1 MELVET
7 NSPLREEP
15 AGAPARFYPVDI
27 AKGILI
33 IAVVF
38 SHAWY
43 ANADILGDFFPY
55 AMPAFFFL
63 SGYTYK
69 PGRGYWPMLRRRAV
83 QLLLPYLCFS
93 VVCNLLY
100 PLYLSLSQTVAA
112 PGATAALWL
121 ATLKSDALN
130 MLMSTP
136 MWFLTALFT
145 GCIIFFALADQLRD
159 SLWKTA
165 LAVVVL
171 LAVTIGIEL
180 VKKENFVWHI
190 DYAPFGAAMLFLGSY
205 CGGKKL
211 FARLNL
217 KGVLCGLACLVVCY
231 GLNHFFPGSGKTSVV
246 EYVEGDMWYGVLT
259 AFAIAL
265 TGSIG
270 ILMVSKVL
278 NWVPGLRRLLIWC
291 GQNSIW
297 ILCIHYAVI
306 MLIELKLFNLKL
318 LSNSIMQVV
327 AVALFGFGWVRDT
340 PQDILLKSAVALL
353 SIGISA
359 IYVLLYKRVKRAVK
373 AKARQKAA

>member
-1 MELVET
+1 MEHTAVTEI
-7 NSPLREEP
+7 R
-15 AGAPARFYPVDI
+15 AGDRFRFTPVDI

-43 ANADILGDFFPY
+43 ANTDLLGDFFPY
-55 AMPAFFFL
+55 SMPAFFFL

-69 PGRGYWPMLRRRAV
+69 PGRDYWYNLRRRTL
-83 QLLLPYLCFS
+83 QLLLPYLFFGIAG
-93 VVCNLLY
+93 NLLY
-100 PLYLSLSQTVAA
+100 PLYLSLSKTIAA

-130 MLMSTP
+130 MLMCTP

-145 GCIIFFALADQLRD
+145 GCIIFFAIADRTRD

-165 LAVVVL
+165 VAVAVL

-180 VKKENFVWHI
+180 VKKESFVWHI
-190 DYAPFGAAMLFLGSY
+190 DYAPFGAAMMLLGSY

-211 FARLNL
+211 FSRFSVKA
-217 KGVLCGLACLVVCY
+217 VLGGLACLVVCY
-231 GLNHFFPGSGKTSVV
+231 VLNRFFPGSGKTSVV
-246 EYVEGDMWYGVLT
+246 QYVEGGMWYGVLT
-259 AFAIAL
+259 AFVIAL
-265 TGSIG
+265 TGSLG
-270 ILMVSKVL
+270 ILMLSKAL
-278 NWVPGLRRLLIWC
+278 DAIPGLRRLLIWC

-297 ILCIHYAVI
+297 ILCIHYVAI

-327 AVALFGFGWVRDT
+327 AVALFGFGKVVDT
-340 PQDILLKSAVALL
+340 PRDIVIKSAVALV

-359 IYVLLYKRVKRAVK
+359 LYALLHKQVKNAVK
-373 AKARQKAA
+373 AKQKAAQ

>member
-7 NSPLREEP
+7 NSPLREDP
-15 AGAPARFYPVDI
+15 AGTPARFYPVDI

-93 VVCNLLY
+93 VACNLLY
-100 PLYLSLSQTVAA
+100 PLYLSLSKTVAA
-112 PGATAALWL
+112 PGAPAALWL

-145 GCIIFFALADQLRD
+145 GCVIFFALADQLRD

-205 CGGKKL
+205 CGGRKL

-217 KGVLCGLACLVVCY
+217 KGVLCGLACLAVCY

-340 PQDILLKSAVALL
+340 PRDILLKSAVALL

-359 IYVLLYKRVKRAVK
+359 LYVLLHKRVKRALK